1 MAAIELPDRG
11 QPLDISYLLRIA
23 TEINSLN
30 QRISTGGTQSS
41 LKYLGNNNTTRV
53 ITSDL
58 VTYSASQQ
66 VSGDLQ
72 TTRSALRTTFNFSFK
87 TTPIVV
93 ASVEYVSGEVSIFP
107 VIQNVGPSGCSVFLE
122 SPKSTGTVSAN
133 ISIIAIGERV

>member
-58 VTYSASQQ
+58 VIYSASQQ
-66 VSGDLQ
+66 VSGNLQ

-93 ASVEYVSGEVSIFP
+93 ASVESISGKISIFP
-107 VIQNVGPSGCSVFLE
+107 VLQNVGPSGCSVFLE
-122 SPKSTGTVSAN
+122 SSESTGEVSAN

>member
-11 QPLDISYLLRIA
+11 QPIDISYLIRIA

-30 QRISTGGTQSS
+30 QRVSTGGTQSS

-58 VTYSASQQ
+58 VIHSASQQ
-66 VSGDLQ
+66 VSGNLQ
-72 TTRSALRTTFNFSFK
+72 TTRSLLRSTFNFSFK

-93 ASVEYVSGEVSIFP
+93 ASVESVSGVTSIFP
-107 VIQNVGPSGCSVFLE
+107 VLQNIGPSGCSVFLE
-122 SPKSTGTVSAN
+122 SPISTGDVTAN

>member
-30 QRISTGGTQSS
+30 QKISTGGTQSS

-58 VTYSASQQ
+58 VTYCASQQ
-66 VSGDLQ
+66 VSGNLQ
-72 TTRSALRTTFNFSFK
+72 TTRSLLRTTFNFSFK
-87 TTPIVV
+87 TTPIVL
-93 ASVEYVSGEVSIFP
+93 ASVESVSGEVSIFS
-107 VIQNVGPSGCSVFLE
+107 VLQNVGPSGCSVFLE
-122 SPKSTGTVSAN
+122 SSKTTGDVVAN
-133 ISIIAIGERV
+133 ISIIAIGERA

>member
-41 LKYLGNNNTTRV
+41 LKYLGNNNTTKV

-58 VTYSASQQ
+58 VVYSASQQ
-66 VSGDLQ
+66 VSGNLS
-72 TTRSALRTTFNFSFK
+72 TTKSILRTSFNFSFK

-93 ASVEYVSGEVSIFP
+93 ASVESVSGVVSIFP
-107 VIQNVGPSGCSVFLE
+107 VLQNITPSGCSVFLE
-122 SPKSTGTVSAN
+122 SPLSIGDVTAN
-133 ISIIAIGERV
+133 ISIIAVGERV

>member
-11 QPLDISYLLRIA
+11 QPIDISYLIKIA

-30 QRISTGGTQSS
+30 QRVSTGGTQSS
-41 LKYLGNNNTTRV
+41 LKYLGNNNTTKV

-93 ASVEYVSGEVSIFP
+93 ASVESVSGEISIFP
-107 VIQNVGPSGCSVFLE
+107 VLQGVGPSGCSVFLE
-122 SPKSTGTVSAN
+122 SSKPTGTVLAN